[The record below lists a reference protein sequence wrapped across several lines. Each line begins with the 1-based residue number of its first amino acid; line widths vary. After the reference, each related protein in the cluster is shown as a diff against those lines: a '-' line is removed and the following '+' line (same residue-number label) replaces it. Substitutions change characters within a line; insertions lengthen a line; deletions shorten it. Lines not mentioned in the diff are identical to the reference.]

1 MRKGFADNHDQAEYV
16 FHNIIICLKRCN
28 RHITFCVHEFF
39 FYFSLRDFPSFF
51 FKAFLLNFLKLVKL
65 AKEMQ
70 GHTKEVVSDAA
81 DFILKTFTGIPQQI
95 FDPVQS
101 VFANWLCKCKWNKR
115 NRA

>member
-1 MRKGFADNHDQAEYV
+1 M
-16 FHNIIICLKRCN
+16 L
-28 RHITFCVHEFF
+28 
-39 FYFSLRDFPSFF
+39 F

-70 GHTKEVVSDAA
+70 GHTKVVVSDAA

-101 VFANWLCKCKWNKR
+101 VNLPIGWANASEIKGTEPSQSVQGHTTLLHVAK
-115 NRA
+115 